1 MDTCIYNSK
10 QAIFV
15 IIVGVHHQLC
25 ATGIAM
31 GLLSLDLAPFL
42 QPHLIRLQYRES

>member
-1 MDTCIYNSK
+1 MHLQFKTGNL
-10 QAIFV
+10 V
-15 IIVGVHHQLC
+15 IIVGFHHQLC